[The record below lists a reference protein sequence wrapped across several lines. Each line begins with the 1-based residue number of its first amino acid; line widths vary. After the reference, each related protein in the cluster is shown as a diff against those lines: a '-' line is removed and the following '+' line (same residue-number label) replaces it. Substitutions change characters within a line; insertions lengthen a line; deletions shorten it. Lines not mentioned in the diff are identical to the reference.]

1 MLISAYRTGKF
12 ALQNFWRNFW
22 LSFITLTMLVLT
34 LVTVN
39 ILLVLNFM
47 TDQAIQ
53 AVEDRVEVSVYFH
66 ALTPQTTVESAVS
79 SLRVLPQV
87 RDVATISAEEAL
99 DKFRRRHSQDEM
111 ILQSLEE
118 IGGNPFGPSLI
129 IKAQTVSDFEVILQ
143 ALENPQFREDIREKD
158 FSDYQDIVARIKT
171 FTDRVRTFGMVL
183 SGIFLLIV
191 VLVVFNT
198 VRMGLFIHREEIGIM
213 KLVGASNSFIR
224 APFLLEMILLSLL
237 AIGVTLAIL
246 FPLLAILEPTF
257 ALYVGG
263 NSAGLV
269 AHFTENGLQI
279 FGLQFLLLMLLTMFS
294 TSMAMRKYL
303 KV

>member
-1 MLISAYRTGKF
+1 MFISAYRTGKF

-171 FTDRVRTFGMVL
+171 FTDRVRAF
-183 SGIFLLIV
+183 
-191 VLVVFNT
+191 
-198 VRMGLFIHREEIGIM
+198 
-213 KLVGASNSFIR
+213 
-224 APFLLEMILLSLL
+224 
-237 AIGVTLAIL
+237 
-246 FPLLAILEPTF
+246 
-257 ALYVGG
+257 
-263 NSAGLV
+263 GLV
-269 AHFTENGLQI
+269 L
-279 FGLQFLLLMLLTMFS
+279 
-294 TSMAMRKYL
+294 
-303 KV
+303 